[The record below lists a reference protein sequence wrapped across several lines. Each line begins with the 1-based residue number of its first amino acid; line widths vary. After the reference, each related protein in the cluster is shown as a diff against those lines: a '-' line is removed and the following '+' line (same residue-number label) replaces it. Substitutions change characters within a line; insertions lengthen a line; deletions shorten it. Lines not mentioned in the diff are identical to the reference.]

1 MPNRLI
7 SSTNTHSNPH
17 SIHAMGILSKLIRY
31 GSILAALAGVVAIFG
46 ITRLQADRQLPPAG
60 DPPLPPAPKPYA
72 QSVSATGI
80 LEALRENVA
89 IGVPQPG
96 IVSHVRVKV
105 DDVVKAGDVLFT
117 LDDRNLRAQEISTK
131 ARLAVAQADIN
142 VSEAQLAKL
151 KSQLARLNAVTDP
164 RAVSL
169 DDLENRRQDVAVAEA
184 RLAAA
189 RAGLTAAEGELKS
202 LALLLERLTVRAPRD
217 GTVIQVNI
225 RAGEYAATA
234 PKVPAM
240 IIGETERL
248 QIRAD
253 VDEQNAT
260 RIRPG
265 QKGRASLKGDPSV
278 TFPLDFVRVEPYVIP
293 KVSLTGAGTERV
305 DTRVLQVI
313 FSLDRPENPPIYV
326 GQQVDVFIE
335 APEP

>member
-1 MPNRLI
+1 MF
-7 SSTNTHSNPH
+7 
-17 SIHAMGILSKLIRY
+17 SKLLRY
-31 GSILAALAGVVAIFG
+31 GSIAAALLGVVTILLVV
-46 ITRLQADRQLPPAG
+46 RLQAERKMPPAG

-80 LEALRENVA
+80 LEALSENVA

-96 IVSHVRVKV
+96 LVTEVKV
-105 DDVVKAGDVLFT
+105 KVNDTVKAGDVLFR
-117 LDDRNLRAQEISTK
+117 LDDRDLRAQEISTT
-131 ARLAVAQADIN
+131 ARMAVAQAKIA
-142 VSEAQLAKL
+142 VAAAQLAKL
-151 KSQLARLNAVTDP
+151 EAQLTRLTSVTDP

-169 DDLENRRQDVAVAEA
+169 DDLENRKQDVAVAQA
-184 RLAAA
+184 QLAAA
-189 RAGLTAAEGELKS
+189 RADLAATEGELKS
-202 LALLLERLTVRAPRD
+202 IALLIDRLTVRSPRD

-234 PKVPAM
+234 PRNPAM
-240 IIGETERL
+240 IVGETASL
-248 QIRAD
+248 QVRAD

-265 QKGRASLKGDPSV
+265 QKGHASLKGDPSV
-278 TFPLDFVRVEPYVIP
+278 SFPLEFVRVEPYVIP

-313 FSLDRPENPPIYV
+313 FSLNRPDDPPLYV

-335 APEP
+335 APER